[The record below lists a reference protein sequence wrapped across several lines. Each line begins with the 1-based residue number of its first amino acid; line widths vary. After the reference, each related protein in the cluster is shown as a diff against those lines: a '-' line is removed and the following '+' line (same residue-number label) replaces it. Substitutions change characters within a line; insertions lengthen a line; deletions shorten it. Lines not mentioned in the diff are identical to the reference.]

1 MNHAF
6 HILDLPLISCGF
18 LCCCCCFFFPR
29 RQTVMVSETNCKR
42 ISAVTYSAQKAAPSP
57 SYPALLVRYNRAKL
71 HCSDFKF
78 CTEKTGCTST
88 SHKLVTLKSTDVCPL
103 LGCYKAWLI
112 SPQLCHLPALSL
124 HHSAI
129 SEWVSKKGSST
140 STIFAADCFDTA
152 PQEPRYPESA
162 WKPIYSSV

>member
-1 MNHAF
+1 MGFFVVAVAF
-6 HILDLPLISCGF
+6 FSQGDKLSWCQKLTASVFLQLHTQPRKQLLP
-18 LCCCCCFFFPR
+18 PR
-29 RQTVMVSETNCKR
+29 TQHSW
-42 ISAVTYSAQKAAPSP
+42 S
-57 SYPALLVRYNRAKL
+57 RYNRAKL

-88 SHKLVTLKSTDVCPL
+88 SHKLVILKSTDVCPL

-112 SPQLCHLPALSL
+112 SPQLCHLPAFSL

-162 WKPIYSSV
+162 WKPIFSSV